1 MASPLLEWPFSRF
14 FVDITGLP
22 EPVQLALK
30 VIELETTVQDRDT
43 KIENLEETIADLRSE
58 IERNNK
64 EYEFQLNKNKS
75 EIKNMKEKLEMKT
88 ESLNKRNYA
97 NGNTDRL
104 QIEKLK
110 EELKNVKEANE
121 QVLGF
126 ACFGAHVWLNTI
138 LLDTGLTLHVES
150 CSFSLN
156 ILDMLTRYFIV
167 NFEHLNTYWSLYN
180 KKPGY

>member
-1 MASPLLEWPFSRF
+1 MANLKKIEVVWSILNICDDGFTITSMTIFAF

-43 KIENLEETIADLRSE
+43 KIESLEETIADLRNE

-64 EYEFQLNKNKS
+64 EYEFQLNKSKS
-75 EIKNMKEKLEMKT
+75 EIKNMKEKLEIKT

-121 QVLGF
+121 QVLDF
-126 ACFGAHVWLNTI
+126 ACFGVHV
-138 LLDTGLTLHVES
+138 
-150 CSFSLN
+150 
-156 ILDMLTRYFIV
+156 
-167 NFEHLNTYWSLYN
+167 
-180 KKPGY
+180 

>member
-1 MASPLLEWPFSRF
+1 M
-14 FVDITGLP
+14 
-22 EPVQLALK
+22 
-30 VIELETTVQDRDT
+30 QDRDT

-126 ACFGAHVWLNTI
+126 ACFGAHV
-138 LLDTGLTLHVES
+138 
-150 CSFSLN
+150 
-156 ILDMLTRYFIV
+156 
-167 NFEHLNTYWSLYN
+167 
-180 KKPGY
+180 